1 MSRYKFYF
9 DEKNSTI
16 ICVSS
21 FAGKTVKGRA
31 KCHPNDDFNEDLG
44 KELAKLRC
52 DLKVAD
58 KRRAHA
64 AKKALAAH
72 HAANYAK
79 AHSDKMW
86 GYYRNADEEYHD
98 AHYALRQFE
107 TENFSEKV

>member
-21 FAGKTVKGRA
+21 FAGKAVKGRA

-58 KRRAHA
+58 KRRVHA

-86 GYYRNADEEYHD
+86 RYYADASREFED
-98 AHYALRQFE
+98 AADKVGVFLK
-107 TENFSEKV
+107 ENFSEKV